1 MSDSWET
8 ILTAALIGTERA
20 VVPPP
25 PAGFAA
31 AAAAAKPDSDPAGA
45 LLDQAALLAVA
56 RRAGR
61 PVSKAEPPEP
71 AEPTPRPAVS
81 QAAGRRLARILNG
94 ENPDLLVEWL
104 SAAAA
109 RGLRPPPQFLPALLD
124 RARRTSAANPDPE
137 EARLRA
143 LVLIADGARARWL
156 AGLNP
161 VWAYLLAE
169 PEQVP
174 VPGRLTEADVAKVT
188 AAVDAVPDAN
198 SLTALMSEV
207 PGPWPSPLTARVL
220 TKAARGLSQTPL
232 NASRVIRLAG
242 RRADP
247 RLGAPGALADFPPEA
262 PNALHTMLAVL
273 RFRYEMLKE
282 LEVDSAG

>member
-1 MSDSWET
+1 MSGDWET

-25 PAGFAA
+25 PAGLAA
-31 AAAAAKPDSDPAGA
+31 AATADSDPAGA

-61 PVSKAEPPEP
+61 PASKAEPPLP
-71 AEPTPRPAVS
+71 AEPASRPAVS

-104 SAAAA
+104 SAAAV

-169 PEQVP
+169 PVPAQVP
-174 VPGRLTEADVAKVT
+174 VPRRLTEADVAKVT

-198 SLTALMSEV
+198 SLTALMSEI
-207 PGPWPSPLTARVL
+207 PGPWPSALTARVL

-247 RLGAPGALADFPPEA
+247 ELGAPGALADFPPEA

>member
-1 MSDSWET
+1 
-8 ILTAALIGTERA
+8 
-20 VVPPP
+20 
-25 PAGFAA
+25 
-31 AAAAAKPDSDPAGA
+31 
-45 LLDQAALLAVA
+45 
-56 RRAGR
+56 
-61 PVSKAEPPEP
+61 
-71 AEPTPRPAVS
+71 VS

-104 SAAAA
+104 SAAAV

-124 RARRTSAANPDPE
+124 RGRRTSAANPDPE

-169 PEQVP
+169 PVPAQVP
-174 VPGRLTEADVAKVT
+174 VPRRLTEADVAKVT

-198 SLTALMSEV
+198 SLTALMSEI
-207 PGPWPSPLTARVL
+207 PGPWPSALTARVL

-247 RLGAPGALADFPPEA
+247 ELGAPGALADFPPEA

>member
-1 MSDSWET
+1 MSNNWET
-8 ILTAALIGTERA
+8 VLTAALIGTERA
-20 VVPPP
+20 VVPAPP
-25 PAGFAA
+25 DGLAA
-31 AAAAAKPDSDPAGA
+31 DRDPAGA

-61 PVSKAEPPEP
+61 PAGQAEPQPP
-71 AEPTPRPAVS
+71 AEPTSRPVVS
-81 QAAGRRLARILNG
+81 VAAGRRLARILNG
-94 ENPDLLVEWL
+94 ENPDLLAEWL
-104 SAAAA
+104 TSVAV

-124 RARRTSAANPDPE
+124 RARRASAANPDPE

-143 LVLIADGARARWL
+143 LILIADGARARWL

-161 VWAYLLAE
+161 IWGYLLAE
-169 PEQVP
+169 PVPTQVP
-174 VPGRLTEADVAKVT
+174 VPPRLTETDVAKVT

-198 SLTALMSEV
+198 SLTALMTEV
-207 PGPWPSPLTARVL
+207 PGPWPSALTARVL

-282 LEVDSAG
+282 LVDDNAG